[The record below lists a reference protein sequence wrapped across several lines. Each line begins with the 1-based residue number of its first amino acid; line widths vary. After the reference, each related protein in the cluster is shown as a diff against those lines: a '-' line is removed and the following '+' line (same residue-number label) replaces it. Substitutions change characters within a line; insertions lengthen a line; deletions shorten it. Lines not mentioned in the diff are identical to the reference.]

1 MIKGSKNFNRGSL
14 NFCLMSDLDN
24 KYRILSLLSKNEVSS
39 VFLGEYMLTGQYI
52 IIKLPIPGQE
62 EIALDRFEKE
72 YNILSKLDH
81 PNIVKVIDFSNSPP
95 YLVLEYIN
103 GENALAAYKNRSVP
117 LDESYA
123 LLLQLHDAI
132 KYLHFN
138 SFIHRDIKPSN
149 IIIEKH
155 TKRVVL
161 VDFETAR
168 NINVE
173 DNTRIHSGDFSPP
186 ELVTGHSGYFTD
198 TYSLAKMA
206 LFMLSDKT
214 STEKIT
220 LYHRLSSLME
230 EDYKKRSVYLDGI
243 LHVLPKKPLLYF
255 YHDNIVNRIYSI
267 NDEAKIG
274 RGKESEVRI
283 DDINSYVDEVHAF
296 IRKENGSY
304 TIYDN
309 KSINGLWL
317 FDKGNFIRI
326 AQHIL
331 RNNDVL
337 SFGWNSRSGPY
348 MIFRFF
354 V

>member
-1 MIKGSKNFNRGSL
+1 
-14 NFCLMSDLDN
+14 MSILDN

-39 VFLGEYMLTGQYI
+39 VFLGEYLPTGRYI
-52 IIKLPIPGQE
+52 IIKLPVPDQE
-62 EIALDRFEKE
+62 KIALDRFERE
-72 YNILSKLDH
+72 YNILARLDH
-81 PNIVKVIDFSNSPP
+81 PNIVKVIDFSSSFP
-95 YLVLEYIN
+95 YLVLEYID
-103 GENALAAYKNRSVP
+103 GENALVAYKNRSVP

-123 LLLQLHDAI
+123 LLLQLHDAT
-132 KYLHFN
+132 KYLHSN
-138 SFIHRDIKPSN
+138 GFIHRDIKPSN

-155 TKRVVL
+155 TKRAVL

-186 ELVTGHSGYFTD
+186 ELVTGHSGHFTD

-214 STEKIT
+214 PTEKIT

-230 EDYKKRSVYLDGI
+230 EDYKKRSVYVDEI

-255 YHDNIVNRIYSI
+255 YQDDIVNRLYSVS
-267 NDEAKIG
+267 DEARVG
-274 RGKESEVRI
+274 RGKGSEVRI
-283 DDINSYVDEVHAF
+283 DDINSYVDEVHAL
-296 IRKENGSY
+296 IRKENERY
-304 TIYDN
+304 IIYDN

-317 FDKGNFIRI
+317 FDKGILTRI
-326 AQHIL
+326 AQHVL

-337 SFGWNSRSGPY
+337 ALGWNSRSGPY
-348 MIFRFF
+348 VIFRFF

>member
-1 MIKGSKNFNRGSL
+1 
-14 NFCLMSDLDN
+14 MSALDN

-39 VFLGEYMLTGQYI
+39 VFLGEYMPTGDYI

-62 EIALDRFEKE
+62 KIASERFEKE
-72 YNILSKLDH
+72 YNILAGLDH
-81 PNIVKVIDFSNSPP
+81 PNIVKAIDFSNSHP

-132 KYLHFN
+132 KYLHLN

-155 TKRVVL
+155 TKRAVL

-168 NINVE
+168 NTNVE

-186 ELVTGHSGYFTD
+186 ELLTGQSGYFTD
-198 TYSLAKMA
+198 VYSFAKMA

-214 STEKIT
+214 PTEKLT
-220 LYHRLSSLME
+220 LYNRLE
-230 EDYKKRSVYLDGI
+230 QFIREDYKKRSIYLDSMLSI
-243 LHVLPKKPLLYF
+243 LPKKPLLYL
-255 YHDNIVNRIYSI
+255 YQDDIVNRMYSI
-267 NDEAKIG
+267 DDEAKIG
-274 RGKESEVRI
+274 RGQSCEVKI
-283 DDINSYVDEVHAF
+283 DDINYFVDEVHAL
-296 IRKENGSY
+296 IKKENESY
-304 TIYDN
+304 IIYDN
-309 KSINGLWL
+309 KSVNGLWL
-317 FDKGNFIRI
+317 FDKGSFIRI

-331 RNNDVL
+331 RNNDIL
-337 SFGWNSRSGPY
+337 SLGWNSRNGSY
-348 MIFRFF
+348 MAFRFF